1 MSPLS
6 DIYPFVAHPAVILN
20 DDDLIEHVRKSAGD
34 GIAELL
40 TMRLEIARPRPK
52 LNAKIRQAWSSLE
65 DACRDLEIV
74 VDHLDEYDED

>member
-1 MSPLS
+1 MKPLS
-6 DIYPFVAHPAVILN
+6 NIYPFVAHPTVILN
-20 DDDLIEHVRKSAGD
+20 DDDLIENVRKTAGD

-52 LNAKIRQAWSSLE
+52 LDKKIKQARESLS

-74 VDHLDEYDED
+74 IDHLDEYDED

>member
-6 DIYPFVAHPAVILN
+6 NIYPFVAHPAVILN
-20 DDDLIEHVRKSAGD
+20 DDDLIEHVRKTAGD

-40 TMRLEIARPRPK
+40 TMRLEIARPRPQ
-52 LNAKIRQAWSSLE
+52 LDEKIKQAWESLS

-74 VDHLDEYDED
+74 IDHLDEYDED

>member
-20 DDDLIEHVRKSAGD
+20 DDDLIEHVRKTAGD

-40 TMRLEIARPRPK
+40 TMRLKIAKPRPK
-52 LNAKIRQAWSSLE
+52 LDKRIRQVYS
-65 DACRDLEIV
+65 DLDDVYRALGYIC
-74 VDHLDEYDED
+74 DKLDDDED